1 MDFANR
7 IVKISQNYKD
17 MRLVF
22 DRCITCSLK
31 SQTKK
36 KRKSGKQIRYRI
48 ADDTNIANISLKQL
62 FSHIATQQQLTVYLS
77 EYVISE
83 FERLGIDYVV
93 SYNSS
98 SETN

>member
-1 MDFANR
+1 
-7 IVKISQNYKD
+7 

-31 SQTKK
+31 SRTKK
-36 KRKSGKQIRYRI
+36 KRKSGKEIWYRI
-48 ADDTNIANISLKQL
+48 DDTNIANISLKQL

-83 FERLGIDYVV
+83 FEQLGIDYVV

>member
-31 SQTKK
+31 SRTKK
-36 KRKSGKQIRYRI
+36 KRKSGKEIWYRI
-48 ADDTNIANISLKQL
+48 DDTNIANISLKQL

-83 FERLGIDYVV
+83 FEQLGIDYVV

>member
-31 SQTKK
+31 SRTKK
-36 KRKSGKQIRYRI
+36 KRKSGKEIWYRI
-48 ADDTNIANISLKQL
+48 DDTNIANISLKQL